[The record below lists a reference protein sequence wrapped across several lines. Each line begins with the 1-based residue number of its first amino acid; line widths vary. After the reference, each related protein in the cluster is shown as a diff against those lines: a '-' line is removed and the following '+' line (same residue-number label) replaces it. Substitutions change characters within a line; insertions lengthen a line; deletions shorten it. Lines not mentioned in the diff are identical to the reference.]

1 MLRRCVTATGFQ
13 VQRALTCTCAQ
24 TRSLPRLPW
33 RVATNSSS
41 WSWRAL
47 SVQRS
52 ALLSRRYSSPLCLRR
67 SGRMLFS
74 QVPQPCRKAGA
85 SAAGGRASGQRVGGI
100 PKRRI
105 STTKSSVL
113 TSGCAGKRFI
123 LLRTQYVLKFSA
135 KTPPGGRHLAFRG
148 SPPWRCIAW
157 PPVRTMRRCRCFC
170 LTRRCVAGTDY
181 RTIANLFGRP
191 ARAWTSGRAADCRRR
206 CGRRRP
212 ERCSGVACSLPLRGA
227 RGRRPQRRGGRHGLV
242 RLRVMEVPPLLRA
255 P

>member
-181 RTIANLFGRP
+181 RTIANLFGCN
-191 ARAWTSGRAADCRRR
+191 ACVVQTSTI
-206 CGRRRP
+206 
-212 ERCSGVACSLPLRGA
+212 
-227 RGRRPQRRGGRHGLV
+227 
-242 RLRVMEVPPLLRA
+242 RV
-255 P
+255 